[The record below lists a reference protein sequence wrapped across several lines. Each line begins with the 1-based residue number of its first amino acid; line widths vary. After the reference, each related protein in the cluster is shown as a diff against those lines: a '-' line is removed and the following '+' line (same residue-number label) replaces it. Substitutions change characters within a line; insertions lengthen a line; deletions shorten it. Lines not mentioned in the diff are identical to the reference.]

1 MSINR
6 IYLPAKLSK
15 NIDGTI
21 HLKVDRELLQAYYL
35 ELMMGDPEI
44 DVEICL
50 TRIDAKK
57 TIPQLAYFFGVVL
70 PIIKEQLEELEGTT
84 MTKDDVMTI
93 LKSLFLY
100 EEILFEGEFKKVPMS
115 LSKAKKSEVNKFI
128 QDVMDFARDMLG
140 VEIPE
145 PTKEI
150 EYGRQPN

>member
-6 IYLPAKLSK
+6 IYLPGKLSK
-15 NIDGTI
+15 NIDGTV
-21 HLKVDRELLQAYYL
+21 HLKVDRELLQSYYE

-44 DVEICL
+44 FVEICV
-50 TRIDAKK
+50 TRVDSKK
-57 TIPQLAYFFGVVL
+57 TLPQLAYFYGIVL
-70 PIIKEQLEELEGTT
+70 PIIKEALEELEGTS
-84 MTKDDVMTI
+84 MTKDEVMTI

-115 LSKAKKSEVNKFI
+115 LSKAKKTEVHKFI
-128 QDVMDFARDMLG
+128 DDVINFGRDMLD

-150 EYGRQPN
+150 EYGKQSN

>member
-1 MSINR
+1 MSLNR
-6 IYLPAKLSK
+6 IYLPGRLSH

-21 HLKVDRELLQAYYL
+21 HLKIDRDLLQSYYL

-44 DVEICL
+44 DVEVCI
-50 TRIDAKK
+50 TRVDSKK
-57 TIPQLAYFFGVVL
+57 TIPQLAYFFGIVL
-70 PIIKEQLEELEGTT
+70 PIIKERLEELEGTT

-115 LSKAKKSEVNKFI
+115 LSKAKKNEVHKFI
-128 QDVMDFARDMLG
+128 EDVINFGRDMLD

-150 EYGRQPN
+150 EYARKNS

>member
-57 TIPQLAYFFGVVL
+57 TVPQLAYFFGVVL
-70 PIIKEQLEELEGTT
+70 PIVKEQLEELEGTT

-115 LSKAKKSEVNKFI
+115 LSKAKKSEINRFI

-145 PTKEI
+145 PNKEI
-150 EYGRQPN
+150 EYGKQRD